1 MREGG
6 TVQPR
11 ADENAMH
18 PSQQQ
23 VFQAEARQAQSV
35 GTGMQTAVNASGA
48 HVPLRGTGHD
58 QVASAEAT
66 LK

>member
-1 MREGG
+1 M
-6 TVQPR
+6 
-11 ADENAMH
+11 D

-23 VFQAEARQAQSV
+23 VFQADSRQAQSV
-35 GTGMQTAVNASGA
+35 GTGMQAAVDSSGA

-58 QVASAEAT
+58 EVAPAEAT